1 MKLYDATEA
10 AYKNGYA
17 KAKEDAIR
25 SLEKRYQEL
34 RELLEK
40 EDTLFEYG
48 RDYDDGF
55 MRGLRYAVAEIRHP
69 RD

>member
-1 MKLYDATEA
+1 MHIHDVTEA

-25 SLEKRYQEL
+25 SLEKRYYEL
-34 RELLEK
+34 LGLLEK
-40 EDTLFEYG
+40 EGTLFEYG
-48 RDYDDGF
+48 HDYDDGF

>member
-1 MKLYDATEA
+1 MKVYDATEA

-34 RELLEK
+34 REILEK

-48 RDYDDGF
+48 RNYDDGF